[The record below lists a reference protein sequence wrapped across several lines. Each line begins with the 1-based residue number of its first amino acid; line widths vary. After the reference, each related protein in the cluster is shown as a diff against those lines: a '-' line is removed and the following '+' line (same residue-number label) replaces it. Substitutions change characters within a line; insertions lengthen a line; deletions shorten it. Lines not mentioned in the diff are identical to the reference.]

1 MPDYIINVKEKGAK
15 KASQNIKNLTKSLA
29 GAALAFGGV
38 SKAADF
44 FKNSITL
51 SAQFESV
58 ERGFNNLAKSSG
70 FSARAFDNFNKAT
83 DGTINS
89 LTLMTKANNAM
100 LLGITDSED
109 QMAQM
114 FDIAQRLGA
123 SLGLDVTQSIDSL
136 VTGLGRQSKLML
148 DNLGIMVDT
157 AKANEDYAKSI
168 GKSAKELTDQERK
181 TAFINAAMAEGQK
194 LVNQL
199 GEETLSTKDAIAQA
213 NTAMLEMSI
222 AIGDSLSPLIIKSAN
237 LFRGAAAAVTS
248 YLNSLKDVD
257 LAAMLHT
264 KNEEELGES
273 IKKTKQE
280 IHNLRM
286 ENAQS
291 TASFRD
297 LRFASQS
304 TKDEIADLE
313 RQLELL
319 IEKQHS
325 MNILMVDS
333 TSPMETIMGNWDVMT
348 QTIEKAEQTDDR
360 YITNYLA
367 NVKKV
372 KEGEESIS
380 DAINSS
386 TEGRQEQFTQQIRA
400 AGQLS
405 GALGQLNTAAK
416 GSALV
421 SGRLAQAQAIADT
434 YAGANKAFAQGG
446 VFGFATG
453 AAIIASGLAN
463 VVNISRSLG
472 DIKAAATGA
481 DFVTAGPQLMMV
493 GDNPSGQERVQV
505 TPLGGDP
512 NINGPQG
519 GSVNISISGNV
530 MSQDFVEGELA
541 EQIKE
546 AVRRGGR
553 EQFGLS

>member
-1 MPDYIINVKEKGAK
+1 MPNYIINVKEKGAK

-83 DGTINS
+83 NGTINS

-100 LLGITDSED
+100 LLGITDSEE

-123 SLGLDVTQSIDSL
+123 SLGLDVNQSIDSL

-222 AIGDSLSPLIIKSAN
+222 AIGDSLSPLISKSAN
-237 LFRGAAAAVTS
+237 MFKGASEAVTA

-264 KNEEELGES
+264 KNEEELEGS

-286 ENAQS
+286 ANAQS
-291 TASFRD
+291 TESFRD

-304 TKDEIADLE
+304 TKDEIAALE

-333 TSPMETIMGNWDVMT
+333 TSPMETIMGNWDAMT
-348 QTIEKAEQTDDR
+348 NQIDIAQQTDDR
-360 YITNYLA
+360 YITNYLD

-372 KEGEESIS
+372 KEGETNIAGAIKRSKQEREKATLAELKGYAMTSGSAS
-380 DAINSS
+380 DAMKNVVKAESMEAVAGLISS
-386 TEGRQEQFTQQIRA
+386 ILRTVPFPLSAVLA
-400 AGQLS
+400 AG
-405 GALGQLNTAAK
+405 
-416 GSALV
+416 
-421 SGRLAQAQAIADT
+421 
-434 YAGANKAFAQGG
+434 AGATASSLIDRGLSQIPS
-446 VFGFATG
+446 FATG
-453 AAIIASGLAN
+453 G
-463 VVNISRSLG
+463 
-472 DIKAAATGA
+472 
-481 DFVTAGPQLMMV
+481 DFVTSGEQLIRV
-493 GDNPSGQERVQV
+493 GDNPSGRERVQV

-512 NINGPQG
+512 APNAPQG
-519 GSVNISISGNV
+519 SVTVNVSGNV

-546 AVRRGGR
+546 AVRRGTD
-553 EQFGLS
+553 FGIS